1 MSLAGIARKVRSIA
15 GSEGLLCLLL
25 RGVLVVLRAS
35 YGRLYTLLASR
46 LLRRGGYPRVSR
58 LLFDEIPL
66 ARRQSRQRSLLVID
80 DDLPF
85 YDHDAGSLRMM
96 HLLRI
101 LRSLDCH
108 VTFLPQRGLPI
119 EPYSSEL
126 QRLGVEVIYRSVRQP
141 TLEEQLRERLGS
153 IDVAWICRP
162 HLFGRY
168 YPIVHG
174 NTRIKIVYDTIDLHF
189 RRLRR
194 QEQLARRGGARPD
207 GAWRTSRHLEIA
219 YSQLADATVTVS
231 GLEKDI
237 LSRRGARSVWV
248 IPTIHT
254 PVTSV
259 SPFEQREGLLFLGA
273 YRHPPNVDAVLWLCR
288 EIMPLIWAT
297 GPDIR
302 LAILGR
308 QPSPEVLALA
318 NDRITVAGYVEQ
330 LEPYFQRFRLF
341 VAPLRFGAGINGK
354 IGQAL
359 SYGLPTVTTPIGA
372 EGLELT
378 NGANVVIANDAPDF
392 AAAVHRLYADPQL
405 WQQLSLNGLRHME
418 RHRPEAIQPT
428 VANLFDSLMRGSA
441 DRYA

>member
-1 MSLAGIARKVRSIA
+1 MNLAGIARKIRSIA
-15 GSEGLLCLLL
+15 ASEGLLCLLL
-25 RGVLVVLRAS
+25 RGVLVGLRAC
-35 YGRLYTLLASR
+35 YGRLYTILANR
-46 LLRRGGYPRVSR
+46 LLRRGGYPTVPR

-66 ARRQSRQRSLLVID
+66 ARRGSHQRSLLVID

-153 IDVAWICRP
+153 IEVAWICRP

-174 NTRIKIVYDTIDLHF
+174 NARIKIVYDTIDLHF

-194 QEQLARRGGARPD
+194 QQQLAGCGAASD
-207 GAWRTSRHLEIA
+207 GTWRTYRHLEIA

-237 LSRRGARSVWV
+237 LSRWGARSVWV

-259 SPFEQREGLLFLGA
+259 SPFEQREGLLFLGT
-273 YRHPPNVDAVLWLCR
+273 YRHPPNVDAVRWLCR

-297 GPDIR
+297 DQDIR
-302 LAILGR
+302 LTILGH
-308 QPSPEVLALA
+308 QPSPEVLRLA
-318 NDRITVAGYVEQ
+318 SNRITVAGYVEQ

-359 SYGLPTVTTPIGA
+359 AYGLPTVTTPIGA

-378 NGANVVIANDAPDF
+378 DGANVVIATDAPDF
-392 AAAVHRLYADPQL
+392 AAAVHRLYPDPQL
-405 WQQLSLNGLRHME
+405 WQQLSQNGLRHME
-418 RHRPEAIQPT
+418 RHRPEAIQP
-428 VANLFDSLMRGSA
+428 VLANLLDSLMRGGA
-441 DRYA
+441 DRHA